1 MHAISIADVAAAPV
15 PATDTSQTYSQTPV
29 VNPTGETRSVT
40 GTVKDN
46 SEESTLYLATS
57 EGTFTFK
64 IDDSTETSKGM
75 VMTPENRMM
84 VTYFRGSDN
93 LLHAVSL
100 VGVKDSSSAS
110 VDTSSQ
116 ATVIGTVKKQSTEN
130 ILVLD
135 TSAGE
140 MELKMDKVAGPSGCK
155 VLVEG
160 KKISVTCSR
169 GDDAYMHALTVTA
182 VK

>member
-1 MHAISIADVAAAPV
+1 
-15 PATDTSQTYSQTPV
+15 
-29 VNPTGETRSVT
+29 
-40 GTVKDN
+40 
-46 SEESTLYLATS
+46 
-57 EGTFTFK
+57 
-64 IDDSTETSKGM
+64 M